1 MYKHTHVH
9 AHTHVRTHTHVH
21 ARMRTHTCMRTR
33 THACMHTHTRT
44 RACAHIHTHIHT
56 HTHGYQGIKQPH
68 SVPGVQYTHTH
79 TPVFSSRYGESCH
92 RAAIVCPGHHDA
104 SYSVGSLKVNQV
116 SCSTHTGRL
125 ERKIGQWV
133 YTIINYT
140 CA

>member
-1 MYKHTHVH
+1 MAKMYKHTHVH

-21 ARMRTHTCMRTR
+21 ARMRTHTCMRT
-33 THACMHTHTRT
+33 HTHVHARV
-44 RACAHIHTHIHT
+44 HTYTHTYT
-56 HTHGYQGIKQPH
+56 HTHMDIKESSNPIQYQGYSTH
-68 SVPGVQYTHTH
+68 THTH